1 MQVVCESVLWKY
13 HQLKDEGFTVK
24 VRMTNF
30 RNVEYISTN
39 LSCKAQHW
47 DLENKEPLPSHPD
60 YRNLCS
66 KIKEIKEDIDFELKF
81 AKKQGEVITIKELKT
96 RVEKKP
102 EKTVIAT
109 PKKRVLEFYDEII
122 EELEKQGR
130 TGYADVFKANKGIIS
145 NHLFH
150 YRDKHFLELKQEDF
164 LGLENHIRT
173 LKTEST
179 KSNYLRTFYSLW
191 NLAIKRGICPKE
203 HHPRNC
209 ISFQPYKRIKTRK
222 RAISEVYIK
231 KIEQLNHDY
240 GSRLFRSQRY
250 FLFSYYCRGM
260 NFTDM
265 AKLRHEEHVSNGHIN
280 YKRSKNKRHYSFELH
295 PKAWKIVQIFKKY
308 PMQSGDNYVF
318 PILDLHHDTPRKIAA
333 RIDSALKDF
342 NEDLLE
348 FEKQIGCP
356 KHLTSYV
363 SRHSFATNLRK
374 NKVDISIIKEAMGHE
389 TEFQTNTYLEEID
402 DSLVAQAI
410 KNALK

>member
-30 RNVEYISTN
+30 RNVEYISTEM
-39 LSCKAQHW
+39 SCKTEHW
-47 DLENKEPLPSHPD
+47 DHDNNEPLPYCPTYS
-60 YRNLCS
+60 RLVS
-66 KIKEIKEDIDFELKF
+66 RIKEIKEDIDFELKL
-81 AKKQGEVITIKELKT
+81 AKKQGENISIKELKQ

-102 EKTVIAT
+102 ENTPITA
-109 PKKRVLEFYDEII
+109 PKKRILEFYDVII

-145 NHLFH
+145 NHLLC
-150 YRDKHFLELKQEDF
+150 YRDRHFHELKSGDF
-164 LGLENHIRT
+164 LDLENYIRT

-179 KSNYLRTFYSLW
+179 KSNYLRSFYALW
-191 NLAIKRGICPKE
+191 NLAIKRGLCPKE
-203 HHPRNC
+203 HHPRHF
-209 ISFQPYKRIKTRK
+209 ISFQPYKKIRTKK

-231 KIEQLNHDY
+231 MIEKLEYDY
-240 GSRLFRSQRY
+240 SSRPFRSQKY

-265 AKLRHEEHVSNGHIN
+265 AKLKYDEHILNGHIN

-295 PKAWKIVQIFKKY
+295 PKAWKIVQIFKVY
-308 PMQSGDNYVF
+308 PMQSEGGYVF
-318 PILDLHHDTPRKIAA
+318 PILDLYHDTPRKIAT

-348 FEKQIGCP
+348 FEKQINCP

-389 TEFQTNTYLEEID
+389 TEFQTNTYLEDID